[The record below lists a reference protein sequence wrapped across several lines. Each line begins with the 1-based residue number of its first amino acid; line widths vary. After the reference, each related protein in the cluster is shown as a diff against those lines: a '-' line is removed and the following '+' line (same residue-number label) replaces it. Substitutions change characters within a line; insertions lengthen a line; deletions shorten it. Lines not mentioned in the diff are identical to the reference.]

1 MSSGDVTRPTDLVCG
16 ELGVH
21 PEKVAFAQVS
31 GWVGVA
37 QINRPQRTR
46 WAEGLAGREEVGGR
60 ALKRVERDEA
70 GGRQGGL
77 WAMSASCSSLAH

>member
-46 WAEGLAGREEVGGR
+46 WAEGPGGEGRGGWESAGESGAR
-60 ALKRVERDEA
+60 
-70 GGRQGGL
+70 
-77 WAMSASCSSLAH
+77 